1 MNIFSAINKSSGSNY
16 NKIQSTTEELIDR
29 AFAPKNNKIDILFI
43 NPPSS
48 ISKRY
53 GKEYMGEVGGDLI
66 PLGIAS
72 LAAYI
77 REKGY
82 GVGVLDCPTLRI
94 DNEKV
99 YEIILEKDPDII
111 GFSTTTYSL
120 SRATELAKKI
130 REKLPNKLTVIGG
143 SHANVAGVQTAN
155 DYDVFD
161 IIAYGLDGEYITH
174 DIVKNFSEKNYN
186 KEAFLS
192 DPKILEN
199 IKGIIYK
206 KNGEVSK
213 NKP

>member
-53 GKEYMGEVGGDLI
+53 GKEDMGEVGGDLI

-82 GVGVLDCPTLRI
+82 GVGVLDCPTLAKDMAKI
-94 DNEKV
+94 FEVYWQLGGSGKV
-99 YEIILEKDPDII
+99 VPDTWP
-111 GFSTTTYSL
+111 SSL
-120 SRATELAKKI
+120 ST
-130 REKLPNKLTVIGG
+130 
-143 SHANVAGVQTAN
+143 
-155 DYDVFD
+155 
-161 IIAYGLDGEYITH
+161 
-174 DIVKNFSEKNYN
+174 
-186 KEAFLS
+186 
-192 DPKILEN
+192 N
-199 IKGIIYK
+199 I
-206 KNGEVSK
+206 NAD
-213 NKP
+213 NPLR